1 MGGFNVFAYVS
12 DTNAWLDL
20 LGLDKVVPVDVILF
34 GSRNEPKP
42 VREGK
47 DIKVEE
53 DGIVKSQKNKEKKT
67 GKSAFSFPLEN
78 APLTGHYHTIKAG
91 TELPNGLEIINDGEP
106 FGEHSKGHYTI
117 YPTEDMLFE
126 EFQKRVSSIET
137 EYGGKKSYK

>member
-1 MGGFNVFAYVS
+1 M
-12 DTNAWLDL
+12 DL

-67 GKSAFSFPLEN
+67 GNLLFPFL
-78 APLTGHYHTIKAG
+78 
-91 TELPNGLEIINDGEP
+91 
-106 FGEHSKGHYTI
+106 
-117 YPTEDMLFE
+117 
-126 EFQKRVSSIET
+126 
-137 EYGGKKSYK
+137 